1 MHARGNRQLA
11 FPAEKVLRGR
21 LQAVQGTAAPVV
33 LLALDDP
40 SAVVALQLPTRS
52 VAGPIHVCASVD
64 VCSVAAV
71 GARRGSGLTLHTV
84 AVGGWVIYVQ
94 LVVRAPVVVD
104 ATASI
109 ALAAA
114 TDNVCLSRQVFRL
127 A

>member
-1 MHARGNRQLA
+1 MYARRNRQLA

-64 VCSVAAV
+64 VCSVAAI

-84 AVGGWVIYVQ
+84 AVGVWVICPARRPCARGGGCYG
-94 LVVRAPVVVD
+94 LDCPRC
-104 ATASI
+104 SH
-109 ALAAA
+109 
-114 TDNVCLSRQVFRL
+114 
-127 A
+127 